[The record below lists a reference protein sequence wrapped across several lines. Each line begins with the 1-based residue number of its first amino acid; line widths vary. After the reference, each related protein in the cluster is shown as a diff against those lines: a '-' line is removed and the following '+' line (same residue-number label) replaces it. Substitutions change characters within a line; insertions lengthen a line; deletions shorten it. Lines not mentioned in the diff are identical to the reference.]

1 MARNLHCFW
10 GGTLANKTI
19 EAMLLET
26 PSLLITDDD
35 PGFRETLAVVF
46 EPRGFRTLLAADG
59 EEALKI
65 VHREKVDVVLLDM
78 HMPKLT
84 GLETL
89 RQMKEFRAMLPCIL
103 LSAQLDDRIVEQ
115 ARLAHAFSVLSKTVT
130 LRQITSIV
138 FQALQRTYAWRG

>member
-1 MARNLHCFW
+1 
-10 GGTLANKTI
+10 
-19 EAMLLET
+19 MLIET

-46 EPRGFRTLLAADG
+46 EPRGFRTLQAGDG
-59 EEALKI
+59 EEALRI
-65 VHREKVDVVLLDM
+65 VRREKVDLVLLDM

-89 RQMKEFRAMLPCIL
+89 RQLKEFRAILPCIL

-115 ARLAHAFSVLSKTVT
+115 AKLAHAYSVLSKSVA

-138 FQALQRTYAWRG
+138 FQALQRTYAWHG